1 VGSEDWHP
9 GVVGLIASRLKEKF
23 RIPSFA
29 IAFNKEFGTGSG
41 RSLSGVD
48 LGGAVRRGLD
58 AGVAVK
64 GGGHA
69 MAAGVTLARDGL
81 DAFRDFMDL
90 TLEREVEAVRGDDV
104 LRIDAAITL
113 RGASREFARGVGMA
127 GPFGQGNSEPV
138 FAMPALTVSYASV
151 VGAHHVRARLR
162 AGDGVEMDAICFRA
176 LESSLGEAL
185 LRGRG
190 QSFHVAARVSLGS
203 FRAMKSS
210 TRRSWT
216 SLLHKRA
223 AAKG

>member
-1 VGSEDWHP
+1 
-9 GVVGLIASRLKEKF
+9 
-23 RIPSFA
+23 
-29 IAFNKEFGTGSG
+29 
-41 RSLSGVD
+41 
-48 LGGAVRRGLD
+48 
-58 AGVAVK
+58 
-64 GGGHA
+64 

-151 VGAHHVRARLR
+151 V
-162 AGDGVEMDAICFRA
+162 
-176 LESSLGEAL
+176 L

-203 FRAMKSS
+203 FRGNEKLDAQIVDLAPS
-210 TRRSWT
+210 
-216 SLLHKRA
+216 
-223 AAKG
+223 